1 LGDSKFTLGI
11 KKEKHLWI
19 FGIIRSIGLQKK
31 LRKDRMYEAT
41 EVNDVIKDMNKI
53 LDKFE
58 VTLDL
63 LTADLHVA
71 NKNLN
76 SRSALGYLVAA
87 DMKLKEIDLIPV
99 IDTLYGI
106 IEDNDNGAK

>member
-1 LGDSKFTLGI
+1 
-11 KKEKHLWI
+11 
-19 FGIIRSIGLQKK
+19 
-31 LRKDRMYEAT
+31 MYEAT

-53 LDKFE
+53 LAKFE

-63 LTADLHVA
+63 LTADLSVA

-76 SRSALGYLVAA
+76 SKSALASLVSA
-87 DMKLKEIDLIPV
+87 DMKLKSIDLIPV

-106 IEDNDNGAK
+106 IEDNDDSSE

>member
-1 LGDSKFTLGI
+1 
-11 KKEKHLWI
+11 
-19 FGIIRSIGLQKK
+19 
-31 LRKDRMYEAT
+31 MYEAT

-53 LDKFE
+53 LDRFE

-63 LTADLHVA
+63 VTADLHVA

-76 SRSALGYLVAA
+76 SKSALGSLISA

-99 IDTLYGI
+99 IDTIYGI
-106 IEDNDNGAK
+106 IEDSNNGVK

>member
-1 LGDSKFTLGI
+1 
-11 KKEKHLWI
+11 
-19 FGIIRSIGLQKK
+19 
-31 LRKDRMYEAT
+31 MYETT

-53 LDKFE
+53 LDKFQ

-63 LTADLHVA
+63 VAAELYTA

-76 SRSALGYLVAA
+76 SRSALGSLVAA

-106 IEDNDNGAK
+106 IEDDSNGVE

>member
-1 LGDSKFTLGI
+1 
-11 KKEKHLWI
+11 
-19 FGIIRSIGLQKK
+19 
-31 LRKDRMYEAT
+31 MYEAT

-53 LDKFE
+53 LDKFQ

-63 LTADLHVA
+63 VAAELYTA
-71 NKNLN
+71 NKNLS
-76 SRSALGYLVAA
+76 SRSALGSLVAA

-106 IEDNDNGAK
+106 IEDDSNGAE

>member
-1 LGDSKFTLGI
+1 
-11 KKEKHLWI
+11 
-19 FGIIRSIGLQKK
+19 
-31 LRKDRMYEAT
+31 MYEAT

-53 LDKFE
+53 LAKFE

-63 LTADLHVA
+63 LTADLSVA

-76 SRSALGYLVAA
+76 SRSALASLVSA
-87 DMKLKEIDLIPV
+87 DMKLKSIDLIPV

-106 IEDNDNGAK
+106 IEDNNDSSE